1 MFLVLFQ
8 YSEQQRQRDP
18 DGVGGLV
25 AEVVPT
31 NSCLVFCPTRKNCE
45 AVARLICS
53 ALKRCVFVFVLGA
66 RNMYHG
72 IISTPV
78 IFWMNIS

>member
-1 MFLVLFQ
+1 MTRRPVLSQ

-25 AEVVPT
+25 AEVVPA
-31 NSCLVFCPTRKNCE
+31 NSCLVFCATRKNCE

-53 ALKRCVFVFVLGA
+53 ALKRWVRGSGWSEHLFDWFG
-66 RNMYHG
+66 
-72 IISTPV
+72 TQ
-78 IFWMNIS
+78 